1 MNWEIREQPSK
12 DKLEELQS
20 NLNIPEFICTLL
32 LQRNIDSLKLAQGYF
47 RPNLDELHDPF
58 LMKDM
63 DKTVNRLIRA
73 IKGREKIMILGDYD
87 VDGTTSVS
95 MLYDYFKKKALDP
108 IYYIPD
114 RYKEGYGVSEESI
127 DYAAENNVSIL
138 ITIDCGIKANDK
150 IESANNK
157 GIDVIICDHHI
168 PDTNIPKAYSI
179 INPNQNKCDYPFKG
193 LCGCGIGFKLISAI
207 EKKTKGNED
216 INEYL
221 DLVAIATIADQ
232 MPMINENRTIVHHGL
247 KVLNKHPRAGFHFFI
262 RSINRDIVESDI
274 SFNIGPRINASG
286 RMKSGMISVQL
297 MTEKDINK
305 AYKIAQEIESINLLR
320 RAKEKEV
327 TDEAIEK
334 TDPVKFTNI
343 VYGDDW
349 NKGVLGIAASRLVDK
364 FYKPT
369 IVLTLENDTYTGS
382 ARSVPNFD
390 LYDAIDSGK
399 EYLEQYGGHKYAA
412 GLSIKEHNLKSF
424 IDHFESYVK
433 SAMQNQMFT
442 KTIGY
447 DIEINLSE
455 INESNFK
462 ILSRMSPFGLSNYKP
477 IFRTNNCSGTGNI
490 RLMGKE
496 RTHIKLEIK
505 DSQDYKIQA
514 IGFNMSEH
522 YEQINNK
529 ETFDILYTISRN
541 SFNNSVATLELNLKS
556 ISFK

>member
-1 MNWEIREQPSK
+1 MNWQIREQPTK
-12 DKLEELQS
+12 EILEELQS
-20 NLNIPEFICTLL
+20 NLNIPKFICTLL
-32 LQRNIDSLKLAQGYF
+32 IQRNIDSLKLAQEYF
-47 RPNLDELHDPF
+47 RPNLHDLHDPF

-63 DKTVNRLIRA
+63 DKTVNRLIEA
-73 IKGREKIMILGDYD
+73 IDSNEKIMILGDYD

-95 MLYDYFKKKALDP
+95 MLYDYFKKKTLEP

-114 RYKEGYGVSEESI
+114 RYREGYGVSEQSI
-127 DYAAENNVSIL
+127 AFAAEKKVSLI
-138 ITIDCGIKANDK
+138 ITIDCGIKANEQ
-150 IESANNK
+150 IESANEK

-168 PDTNIPKAYSI
+168 PDNSIPKAYSI
-179 INPNQNKCDYPFKG
+179 INPNQKNCNYPFKG

-207 EKKTKGNED
+207 EKQSGGIEEVNQ
-216 INEYL
+216 YL

-232 MPMINENRTIVHHGL
+232 MPMINENRAIVKYGL
-247 KVLNKHPRAGFHFFI
+247 KVLNKNPRPGFHFFI

-286 RMKSGMISVQL
+286 RMKSGMISVKL
-297 MTEKDINK
+297 MTETNTNK
-305 AYKIAQEIESINLLR
+305 AYKIAQEIESTNLLR

-327 TDEAIEK
+327 TDEAIKK
-334 TDPVKFTNI
+334 TNPLKFTNV
-343 VYGDDW
+343 VYAADW

-369 IVLTLENDTYTGS
+369 IVLTLEDKIYTGS
-382 ARSVPNFD
+382 ARSVANFD
-390 LYDAIDSGK
+390 IYDAIDSGK
-399 EYLEQYGGHKYAA
+399 KYLDQYGGHKYAA
-412 GLSIKEHNLKSF
+412 GLSIKQENLQGF

-433 SAMQNQMFT
+433 NAVGNKMFA
-442 KTIGY
+442 KTISY
-447 DIEINLSE
+447 DIEINLSD
-455 INESNFK
+455 INESNYK

-477 IFRTNNCSGTGNI
+477 IFRTNNCFATDNL

-496 RTHIKLEIK
+496 KTHIKFEIR

-514 IGFNMSEH
+514 LGFNMSEH

-529 ETFDILYTISRN
+529 KPFDILYTISRN
-541 SFNNSVATLELNLKS
+541 TFNSSSLLEVTLKS

>member
-1 MNWEIREQPSK
+1 MNWKIKEQPGKEILDDLHSK
-12 DKLEELQS
+12 
-20 NLNIPEFICTLL
+20 LNIPKFICTLL
-32 LQRNIDSLKLAQGYF
+32 LQRNIDSLKLAQAYF

-63 DKTVNRLIRA
+63 DKTVERLTRA
-73 IKGREKIMILGDYD
+73 IESNEKIMILGDYD

-95 MLYDYFKKKALDP
+95 MLYNYFKKKALDP
-108 IYYIPD
+108 IFYIPD
-114 RYKEGYGVSEESI
+114 RYKEGYGVSDESI
-127 DYAAENNVSIL
+127 DFAEENNVSLL

-150 IESANNK
+150 IESANTR

-168 PDTNIPKAYSI
+168 PDNKIPKAYSI

-207 EKKTKGNED
+207 EKKTGGNED
-216 INEYL
+216 VNQYL

-232 MPMINENRTIVHHGL
+232 MPMINENRAIVYHGL
-247 KVLNKHPRAGFHFFI
+247 KVLNKNPRPGFHFFI
-262 RSINRDIVESDI
+262 RSINRDIIESDI

-297 MTEKDINK
+297 MTENETNK

-327 TDEAIEK
+327 TDEAIKK
-334 TDPVKFTNI
+334 TDPLKFTNV
-343 VYGDDW
+343 VYGNDW
-349 NKGVLGIAASRLVDK
+349 NKGVLGIVASRLVDR

-369 IVLTLENDTYTGS
+369 IVLALEDGTYTGS

-390 LYDAIDSGK
+390 LYNAIDSGK
-399 EYLEQYGGHKYAA
+399 EYLDQYGGHKYAA
-412 GLSIKEHNLKSF
+412 GLSIKQENLQSF

-433 SAMQNQMFT
+433 NSMQNQMFT
-442 KTIGY
+442 KTISY
-447 DIEINLSE
+447 DIEINLSD

-462 ILSRMSPFGLSNYKP
+462 LLSRMSPFGLSNYKP
-477 IFRTNNCSGTGNI
+477 IFRTNNCFGTGNL

-496 RTHIKLEIK
+496 KTHIKFEIK
-505 DSQDYKIQA
+505 DSQDFKIQA

-529 ETFDILYTISRN
+529 ESFDILYTISRN
-541 SFNNSVATLELNLKS
+541 TFNNLSSIELNLKS
-556 ISFK
+556 IGFK

>member
-1 MNWEIREQPSK
+1 MDWKISKQPETEILK
-12 DKLEELQS
+12 ELQS

-32 LQRNIDSLKLAQGYF
+32 LQRNIDSLESAQKYF
-47 RPNLDELHDPF
+47 RPNLNELHDPF

-63 DKTVNRLIRA
+63 DRTVDRLIQA
-73 IKGREKIMILGDYD
+73 IDSSEKIMILGDYD

-95 MLYDYFKKKALDP
+95 MLYDYFIKKTLEP

-127 DYAAENNVSIL
+127 AFAADQKVSLI

-150 IESANNK
+150 IEAANRK

-168 PDTNIPKAYSI
+168 PDDSIPKAYSI
-179 INPNQNKCDYPFKG
+179 INPNQKNCDYPFKG

-207 EKKTKGNED
+207 EKKSGGSEETNQ
-216 INEYL
+216 YL

-247 KVLNKHPRAGFHFFI
+247 KELNNNPRPGFHFFI
-262 RSINRDIVESDI
+262 RSINRNIVESDI

-286 RMKSGMISVQL
+286 RMKSGMTSVKL
-297 MTEKDINK
+297 MTENDTNE

-320 RAKEKEV
+320 RAKEREV
-327 TDEAIEK
+327 TEEAIKK
-334 TDPVKFTNI
+334 TDPLKFTNV
-343 VYGDDW
+343 VYGSNW
-349 NKGVLGIAASRLVDK
+349 NKGVLGIVASRLVDK

-369 IVLTLENDTYTGS
+369 IVLNLEEKMYTGS
-382 ARSVPNFD
+382 ARSIANFD
-390 LYDAIDSGK
+390 IYDAIQSGK
-399 EYLEQYGGHKYAA
+399 EYLDQYGGHKYAA
-412 GLSIKEHNLKSF
+412 GLSIKEENLKGF

-433 SAMQNQMFT
+433 DAMDNKMFT

-447 DIEINLSE
+447 DTEIDLSD

-462 ILSRMSPFGLSNYKP
+462 ILSRMSPFGQSNYRP
-477 IFRTNNCSGTGNI
+477 IFRTNNCFGTGNL
-490 RLMGKE
+490 RLIGKE
-496 RTHIKLEIK
+496 KTHIKFEIS
-505 DSQDYKIQA
+505 DSEDNKIQA
-514 IGFNMSEH
+514 LGFNMSEH

-529 ETFDILYTISRN
+529 QHFDILYSISRN
-541 SFNNSVATLELNLKS
+541 TFNNSSSLELTIKA

>member
-1 MNWEIREQPSK
+1 MNWKIKEQPGK
-12 DKLEELQS
+12 EILEELHS
-20 NLNIPEFICTLL
+20 KLNIPKFICTLL
-32 LQRNIDSLKLAQGYF
+32 LQRNIDSLKLAQAYF

-63 DKTVNRLIRA
+63 DKTVDRLTRA
-73 IKGREKIMILGDYD
+73 IESNEKIMILGDYD

-95 MLYDYFKKKALDP
+95 MLYNYFKKKALDP
-108 IYYIPD
+108 IFYIPD
-114 RYKEGYGVSEESI
+114 RYKEGYGVSDQSI
-127 DYAAENNVSIL
+127 DFAEENNVSLL

-150 IESANNK
+150 IESANMR

-168 PDTNIPKAYSI
+168 PDNNIPKAYSI

-207 EKKTKGNED
+207 EKKTGGNED
-216 INEYL
+216 VNQYL

-232 MPMINENRTIVHHGL
+232 MPMINENRTIVYHGL
-247 KVLNKHPRAGFHFFI
+247 KVLNKNPRPGFHFFI
-262 RSINRDIVESDI
+262 RSINRDIIESDI

-297 MTEKDINK
+297 MTENETNK

-327 TDEAIEK
+327 TDEAIKK
-334 TDPVKFTNI
+334 TDPLKFTNV
-343 VYGDDW
+343 VYGNDW
-349 NKGVLGIAASRLVDK
+349 NKGVLGIVASRLVDR

-369 IVLTLENDTYTGS
+369 IVLANEDGTYTGS

-390 LYDAIDSGK
+390 LYNAIDSGK
-399 EYLEQYGGHKYAA
+399 EYLDQYGGHKYAA
-412 GLSIKEHNLKSF
+412 GLSIKQENLQSF

-433 SAMQNQMFT
+433 DSMQNQMFT
-442 KTIGY
+442 KTISY
-447 DIEINLSE
+447 DIEINLSD

-462 ILSRMSPFGLSNYKP
+462 LLSRMSPFGLSNYKP
-477 IFRTNNCSGTGNI
+477 IFRTNNCFGAGNL

-496 RTHIKLEIK
+496 KTHIKFEIK
-505 DSQDYKIQA
+505 DSQDFKIQA

-529 ETFDILYTISRN
+529 ESFDILYTISRN
-541 SFNNSVATLELNLKS
+541 TFNNSTSIELNLKS
-556 ISFK
+556 IGFK

>member
-1 MNWEIREQPSK
+1 MDWKISKQPETEILK
-12 DKLEELQS
+12 ELQS

-32 LQRNIDSLKLAQGYF
+32 LQRNIDSLESAQKYF
-47 RPNLDELHDPF
+47 RPNLNELHDPF

-63 DKTVNRLIRA
+63 DRTVDRLIQA
-73 IKGREKIMILGDYD
+73 IDSSEKIMILGDYD

-95 MLYDYFKKKALDP
+95 MLYDYFIKKTLEP

-127 DYAAENNVSIL
+127 AFAADQKVSLI

-150 IESANNK
+150 IEAANTK

-168 PDTNIPKAYSI
+168 PDDSIPKAYSI
-179 INPNQNKCDYPFKG
+179 INPNQKNCNYPFKG

-207 EKKTKGNED
+207 EKKSGGSEEVNQ
-216 INEYL
+216 YL

-247 KVLNKHPRAGFHFFI
+247 KEFNNNPRPGFHFFI
-262 RSINRDIVESDI
+262 RSINRNIVESDI

-286 RMKSGMISVQL
+286 RMKSGMISVKL
-297 MTEKDINK
+297 MTENDTNA

-320 RAKEKEV
+320 RSKEREV
-327 TDEAIEK
+327 TEEAIKK
-334 TDPVKFTNI
+334 TDPLKFTNV
-343 VYGDDW
+343 VYGNNW
-349 NKGVLGIAASRLVDK
+349 NKGVLGIVASRLVDK

-369 IVLTLENDTYTGS
+369 IVLTLEEKLYTGS
-382 ARSVPNFD
+382 ARSIANFD
-390 LYDAIDSGK
+390 IYDAIQSGK
-399 EYLEQYGGHKYAA
+399 DYLDQYGGHKYAA
-412 GLSIKEHNLKSF
+412 GLSIKEENLKNF

-433 SAMQNQMFT
+433 NAMDNKMFT

-447 DIEINLSE
+447 DTEIDLSD

-462 ILSRMSPFGLSNYKP
+462 ILSRMSPFGQSNYRP
-477 IFRTNNCSGTGNI
+477 IFRTNNCCGTGNL
-490 RLMGKE
+490 RLIGKE
-496 RTHIKLEIK
+496 KTHIKFEIS
-505 DSQDYKIQA
+505 DSEDNKIQA
-514 IGFNMSEH
+514 LGFNMSEH

-529 ETFDILYTISRN
+529 QHFDILYSISRN
-541 SFNNSVATLELNLKS
+541 TFNNSSSLELTIKA

>member
-1 MNWEIREQPSK
+1 MNWKIKEQPGKEILEDLHSK
-12 DKLEELQS
+12 
-20 NLNIPEFICTLL
+20 LNIPKFICTLL
-32 LQRNIDSLKLAQGYF
+32 LQRNIDSLKLAQAYF

-63 DKTVNRLIRA
+63 DKTVDRLTRA
-73 IKGREKIMILGDYD
+73 IESNEKIMILGDYD

-95 MLYDYFKKKALDP
+95 MLYNYFKKKALDP
-108 IYYIPD
+108 IFYIPD
-114 RYKEGYGVSEESI
+114 RYKEGYGVSDESI
-127 DYAAENNVSIL
+127 DFAEENNVSLL

-150 IESANNK
+150 IESANTR

-168 PDTNIPKAYSI
+168 PDNNIPKAYSI
-179 INPNQNKCDYPFKG
+179 INPNQNQCDYPFKG

-207 EKKTKGNED
+207 EKKTGGNED
-216 INEYL
+216 VNQYL

-232 MPMINENRTIVHHGL
+232 MPMINENRAIVYHGL
-247 KVLNKHPRAGFHFFI
+247 KVLNKNPRPGFHFFI
-262 RSINRDIVESDI
+262 RSINRDIIESDI

-297 MTEKDINK
+297 MTENETNK

-327 TDEAIEK
+327 TDEAIKK
-334 TDPVKFTNI
+334 TDPLKFTNV
-343 VYGDDW
+343 VYGNDW
-349 NKGVLGIAASRLVDK
+349 NKGVLGIVASRLVDR

-369 IVLTLENDTYTGS
+369 IVLALEDGTYTGS

-390 LYDAIDSGK
+390 LYNAIDSGK
-399 EYLEQYGGHKYAA
+399 EYLDQYGGHKYAA
-412 GLSIKEHNLKSF
+412 GLSIKQENLQSF

-433 SAMQNQMFT
+433 NSMQNQMFT
-442 KTIGY
+442 KTISY
-447 DIEINLSE
+447 DIEINLSD

-462 ILSRMSPFGLSNYKP
+462 LLSRMSPFGLSNYKP
-477 IFRTNNCSGTGNI
+477 IFRTNNCFGAGNL

-496 RTHIKLEIK
+496 KTHIKFEIK
-505 DSQDYKIQA
+505 DSQDFKIQA
-514 IGFNMSEH
+514 IGFNMSEY

-529 ETFDILYTISRN
+529 ESFDILYTISRN
-541 SFNNSVATLELNLKS
+541 TFNNLSSIELNLKS
-556 ISFK
+556 IGFK